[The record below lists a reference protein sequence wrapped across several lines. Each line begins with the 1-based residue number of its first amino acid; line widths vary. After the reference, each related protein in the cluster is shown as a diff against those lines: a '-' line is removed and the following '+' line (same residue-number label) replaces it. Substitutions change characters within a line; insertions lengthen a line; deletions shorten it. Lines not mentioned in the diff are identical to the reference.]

1 MTNIPPT
8 SQQASADRHLR
19 DLGLEAAPADPPQ
32 YAIGQENLGVAYA
45 IAPTDSAQ
53 RPSNVYSGLSMDD
66 IEAAQTLEVLRSAQ
80 SPSSSQSI
88 ASPNTRSRE
97 GSTSKQAEPLL
108 CLITRQYPLAGAAI
122 NGSISAYSAGK
133 TFAPFRYGAEL
144 FERTVGTPVVGTI
157 GSVGRRT
164 GVESGLRWALTRR
177 ENAGQNGNSTDMESG
192 GIVGPRLL
200 AEDHMRPITRTNTG
214 ETLPPYDLAGSS
226 PLYQEKGSGNL
237 PRPQALQPTLVQ
249 RVSGLGIAMRDE
261 SRRLLGACLQWLL
274 WADGQLDKTLTDLQT
289 TLKEW
294 EEQKAQSN
302 LSESEKDSQNKE
314 QQSYV
319 VAKIKAMNAAVVRT
333 FAAAEEVVRQ
343 CANQALPANARE
355 LVLQYMNSLPYR
367 HWAASSE
374 ARIEDGND
382 EAVSTAR
389 QAIVLAQQGLTVV
402 RQVNGVVNT
411 TLVEAEKWCQ
421 RLGRGRPEQGQS
433 SGSQPQFSMDN
444 TGRSEKHPID
454 VQQPAVDTDV
464 MMEDADGK

>member
-1 MTNIPPT
+1 M
-8 SQQASADRHLR
+8 
-19 DLGLEAAPADPPQ
+19 
-32 YAIGQENLGVAYA
+32 
-45 IAPTDSAQ
+45 
-53 RPSNVYSGLSMDD
+53 
-66 IEAAQTLEVLRSAQ
+66 
-80 SPSSSQSI
+80 
-88 ASPNTRSRE
+88 
-97 GSTSKQAEPLL
+97 
-108 CLITRQYPLAGAAI
+108 
-122 NGSISAYSAGK
+122 
-133 TFAPFRYGAEL
+133 
-144 FERTVGTPVVGTI
+144 
-157 GSVGRRT
+157 
-164 GVESGLRWALTRR
+164 ESGLRWALTRR
-177 ENAGQNGNSTDMESG
+177 DNGGQSGNSADMENG
-192 GIVGPRLL
+192 GAAGAQLL
-200 AEDHMRPITRTNTG
+200 PEDHMRPITRTNTG

-226 PLYQEKGSGNL
+226 PLYQEKGNGNL

-294 EEQKAQSN
+294 EEKKAQSN
-302 LSESEKDSQNKE
+302 LSDSEKSSQDKE

-319 VAKIKAMNAAVVRT
+319 VAKIKDMNAAVVRT

-421 RLGRGRPEQGQS
+421 RLGRGGQEHEHGQAS
-433 SGSQPQFSMDN
+433 ESQAQFSMDN
-444 TGRSEKHPID
+444 IGRSEKHPID

-464 MMEDADGK
+464 RMEDADGK